1 MTVLTEI
8 HWLLLLLAAPFVG
21 SFLGLLIVRLPAGEP
36 VMAGRSRCP
45 ACGRTLAVRDLVP
58 ILNWLSHR
66 GRCRQC
72 GAAISQLYPAV
83 ELAALAIAVW
93 SLAVLP
99 GWLAWAG
106 AAFGWM
112 LLTLAVID
120 ARHFLLPDA
129 LTLPLAPA
137 GLAVAWF
144 VYPGALADHAIGG
157 LAATAGLALIAW
169 LYRRLRNRDGLGW
182 GDVKL
187 FGALGCWTA
196 WQGLPTILL
205 YAALA
210 GLLWVVALRLT
221 GRHLTATTHLP
232 FGPFLCWAGW
242 LVWLYGPVML
252 G

>member
-1 MTVLTEI
+1 MTALTEF
-8 HWLLLLLAAPFVG
+8 HWLPLLLVAPFVG

-36 VMAGRSRCP
+36 VVAGRSRCR
-45 ACGRTLAVRDLVP
+45 ACGGTLAVRDLVP

-72 GAAISQLYPAV
+72 GAPISQLYPAV
-83 ELAALAIAVW
+83 ELASLTIAVW

-106 AAFGWM
+106 AAFGWT

-120 ARHFLLPDA
+120 ARHFLLPDV

-144 VYPGALADHAIGG
+144 VYPESLVDHAIGG
-157 LAATAGLALIAW
+157 FAAAAGLALIAW
-169 LYRRLRNRDGLGW
+169 LYRHLRNRDGLGW

-187 FGALGCWTA
+187 LGALGCWTA

-210 GLLWVVALRLT
+210 GLLWVLALRLT
-221 GRHLTATTHLP
+221 GRQARPTA
-232 FGPFLCWAGW
+232 
-242 LVWLYGPVML
+242 
-252 G
+252 